1 MPLPSGDFDKCANA
15 MWSLHLGEAKGH
27 DEARIHSVKDE
38 MDGVIIF
45 VCYHICVCSYLRR
58 HRLLQFHALSHRL
71 VYSPLPLRPFL
82 PIAPTIFKPIRHSKW
97 STTSNRRSHC
107 SLKSPTRFPPPHHKF
122 PYHLLSLYHTLLSV
136 QTRPMFGSTYSG
148 S

>member
-45 VCYHICVCSYLRR
+45 VRVHISVVTGYSNSMLYRTGWFTLHCLYV
-58 HRLLQFHALSHRL
+58 LSCR
-71 VYSPLPLRPFL
+71 
-82 PIAPTIFKPIRHSKW
+82 
-97 STTSNRRSHC
+97 
-107 SLKSPTRFPPPHHKF
+107 
-122 PYHLLSLYHTLLSV
+122 
-136 QTRPMFGSTYSG
+136 
-148 S
+148 

>member
-45 VCYHICVCSYLRR
+45 VRVHISV
-58 HRLLQFHALSHRL
+58 
-71 VYSPLPLRPFL
+71 V
-82 PIAPTIFKPIRHSKW
+82 THSKNGKVGQLSPVVTRW
-97 STTSNRRSHC
+97 SRPVKLT
-107 SLKSPTRFPPPHHKF
+107 KS
-122 PYHLLSLYHTLLSV
+122 
-136 QTRPMFGSTYSG
+136 
-148 S
+148 